1 MSLINEYFYVEQKK
15 IIENFCG
22 REDTLD
28 LIILPGISRTGTSVL
43 FQCLNSMRVFL
54 PRMPILLLGTPPT
67 EHHLFR
73 VANWMV
79 SKYLG
84 VESLNPGSNPDKG
97 MSDILIGELT
107 NKPLD
112 KNIKQEMDD
121 FIGMLKW
128 QRPRILKEPMCM
140 YALQTWIDNYKC
152 FKNAKYIWTRR
163 DPLSQAKSMVRLKVP
178 QPGTMHRGTLTVNR
192 AKEIGITHDKILS
205 KIMPQVNHIEV
216 WLEDLLND
224 TNNTFNMIS
233 EFLGIRLNRGAFD
246 RKKVYCD

>member
-67 EHHLFR
+67 EHNLFR

-121 FIGMLKW
+121 FIAGGKPPKW
-128 QRPRILKEPMCM
+128 YER
-140 YALQTWIDNYKC
+140 
-152 FKNAKYIWTRR
+152 FKKRNLHLLTEDGKYFVFGPA
-163 DPLSQAKSMVRLKVP
+163 DPL
-178 QPGTMHRGTLTVNR
+178 
-192 AKEIGITHDKILS
+192 I
-205 KIMPQVNHIEV
+205 
-216 WLEDLLND
+216 LND
-224 TNNTFNMIS
+224 NSIS
-233 EFLGIRLNRGAFD
+233 QGE
-246 RKKVYCD
+246 K